1 MAASATAYVAHP
13 SIGSCI
19 ATATGPWLPKQSGV
33 TKAGTAAGGVLLA
46 HLSISWAMD
55 MQATTFHLDA
65 ALSALNNIHTTA
77 DKLEIELNFT
87 KSALYNLETVIQ
99 LAGKRFHDLSK
110 PSKTP
115 LGFRANMVS
124 FLRYLLMFLRILV
137 YFPGLLDD
145 DPEDLK
151 QVREK
156 GKIVVQI
163 CDSVNEKFQKLGLDI
178 ES

>member
-1 MAASATAYVAHP
+1 LVAKAA
-13 SIGSCI
+13 
-19 ATATGPWLPKQSGV
+19 GV
-33 TKAGTAAGGVLLA
+33 VKAGTAAGGVLVA

-55 MQATTFHLDA
+55 MQATIFHLDA
-65 ALSALNNIHTTA
+65 ALSALSKIHTTA

-99 LAGKRFHDLSK
+99 LAGKRLQDLSR

-115 LGFRANMVS
+115 LGFRASMVS
-124 FLRYLLMFLRILV
+124 FLKYLLMFLGILV

-178 ES
+178 KSCGCTTLLKILLFMCSFAFVLYLAV